1 MKNYLKGILTGF
13 LIAAVLFAIPALA
26 ENIDALFNSVRINVN
41 GVDEIQWGE
50 NIKLNDGG
58 ETPSSILYN
67 GTTYLPM
74 RKLGELSGQQIY
86 WNGDSNTVSMTG
98 KQKDINVIAE
108 KPDKNGNV
116 WEYYTFTDENDIN
129 YLAVKD
135 KARGYERVYQLASED
150 MRVTDDEIY
159 FLRHIET
166 VAYRDGEFV
175 DLVRLSFD
183 NDENTQ
189 DGEQIYAIPCYD
201 GVVFYGD
208 YIFFTYNWTGF
219 IDNQNFVKTYNCKT
233 GEIAQYKNDVLTTVH
248 NPRIEPLSENEV
260 YVIVHETYINY
271 YPYIDFGDKRL
282 IFDMSTDTFRRVS
295 EEDKN
300 AE

>member
-1 MKNYLKGILTGF
+1 MKNYIKGILTGF

-50 NIKLNDGG
+50 NIYYRS

-74 RKLGELSGQQIY
+74 RRLAELSGQKIY

-98 KQKDINVIAE
+98 QPKGIITFSTE

-116 WEYYTFTDENDIN
+116 WKYYTFKDDNDIN

-135 KARGYERVYQLASED
+135 EARGYERVYRLGSESI
-150 MRVTDDEIY
+150 RVTDDAIY
-159 FLRHIET
+159 FFRHI
-166 VAYRDGEFV
+166 ARSFRDTGV
-175 DLVRLSFD
+175 VNLVRLPFD

-189 DGEQIYAIPCYD
+189 DGEELYLINYFSGGIFD
-201 GVVFYGD
+201 GD
-208 YIFFTYNWTGF
+208 YIFCLNYRYQGTTNQYGEVIAYNYITGTES
-219 IDNQNFVKTYNCKT
+219 IYKGGNATEYRDIAIEQSDENKTALSYDFQLNGFPFSSGNAKITFDKT
-233 GEIAQYKNDVLTTVH
+233 TNTFGEPQATV
-248 NPRIEPLSENEV
+248 R
-260 YVIVHETYINY
+260 
-271 YPYIDFGDKRL
+271 
-282 IFDMSTDTFRRVS
+282 
-295 EEDKN
+295 EE
-300 AE
+300 